1 MPLTQTIGIVVEA
14 WCTLITG
21 DPSKV
26 EVTLT
31 LSIFFTIV
39 ILRARALA
47 VASWRVKQKKLTV
60 FTEIFLCISLNGLL
74 VLKWNFFAEIH
85 NKYIRNRNQI
95 QFHPS
100 ILYFTVNKYFI
111 QIGFSRG

>member
-1 MPLTQTIGIVVEA
+1 MSLTQTIGIVVEA

-47 VASWRVKQKKLTV
+47 VASWIVKQKKLTV
-60 FTEIFLCISLNGLL
+60 FTEIFLCISLNGFL
-74 VLKWNFFAEIH
+74 VLKWNFLQKYTINISEIETEY
-85 NKYIRNRNQI
+85 NFILLFYISQ
-95 QFHPS
+95 
-100 ILYFTVNKYFI
+100 
-111 QIGFSRG
+111 